1 LPVSSSLL
9 AELIADW
16 FGRCFISGYGSL
28 PTSDAGPIP
37 TYPEF
42 RRMTDQTLETID

>member
-1 LPVSSSLL
+1 LPVSSTLL
-9 AELIADW
+9 AVLIAVR
-16 FGRCFISGYGSL
+16 FGRCFIAGFGSL

-42 RRMTDQTLETID
+42 SRMTDQTLETID